1 MMLATVF
8 FGRFAFA
15 YYDLFFHSYLSI
27 LSIEGVAVGCRLF
40 EHLSNRM
47 RFQGPLWQHLDSLV
61 DSGGSSC
68 RLWRPFTRNA
78 SIFTDF
84 MIGHAN

>member
-1 MMLATVF
+1 MFISNLTKNSKLIDSKP
-8 FGRFAFA
+8 R
-15 YYDLFFHSYLSI
+15 I
-27 LSIEGVAVGCRLF
+27 LYVRWEFV
-40 EHLSNRM
+40 
-47 RFQGPLWQHLDSLV
+47 FQGPLWQHLDSLV

-84 MIGHAN
+84 MIGNAN